1 MNLKSH
7 IIVRPTNMAHA
18 FGDAARRSII
28 AAPNHNAVPWTA
40 KRVAINEER
49 QVGTL
54 KEFGITL
61 PKREEGVTA

>member
-7 IIVRPTNMAHA
+7 IISRPTNMAHA

-28 AAPNHNAVPWTA
+28 NAKDHASVPWTA

-49 QVGTL
+49 GVGMQ

-61 PKREEGVTA
+61 PNREVSA